1 MPWTQNLTGKL
12 CPGVGDAPT
21 ESPLLTILPH
31 MTDTGSNKNRECVG
45 QGVANFVTGFS
56 LRSHPLSS
64 SGVMLAIVVV

>member
-1 MPWTQNLTGKL
+1 
-12 CPGVGDAPT
+12 
-21 ESPLLTILPH
+21 